1 MKQEILHVLQ
11 MPKGVLPVRY
21 LGVPLI
27 SKRLSAVDCEV
38 LITKISSR
46 IDSWLVRKLSFAGRL
61 QLMSSVLLSLQLF

>member
-1 MKQEILHVLQ
+1 
-11 MPKGVLPVRY
+11 VRY
-21 LGVPLI
+21 LGVPL
-27 SKRLSAVDCEV
+27 STKRLSTVDCEA